1 MGAYIYRLPDLINT
15 LVAEEY
21 IIKVH
26 KVLDVVVSQSDL
38 VSHYQTMGVA
48 GLYIDYMTYDILI
61 EPEM

>member
-1 MGAYIYRLPDLINT
+1 MST

-48 GLYIDYMTYDILI
+48 VLYIDYMTYDKLI